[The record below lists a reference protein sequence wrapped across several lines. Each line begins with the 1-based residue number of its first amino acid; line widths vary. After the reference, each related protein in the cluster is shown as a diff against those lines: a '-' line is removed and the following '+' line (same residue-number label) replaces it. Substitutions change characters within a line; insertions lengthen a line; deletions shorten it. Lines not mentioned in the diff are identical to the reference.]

1 MSNLD
6 TFSNPL
12 VKSHRGDEMFIMF
25 VKQRCFL
32 SGVRFMMVEHQGYF
46 SVVFFYPIVSLFTRH
61 SRDTVESIS
70 QAQSSLERAI

>member
-1 MSNLD
+1 MFNLD
-6 TFSNPL
+6 TFSKPL
-12 VKSHRGDEMFIMF
+12 VKSRRGDEMFII

-46 SVVFFYPIVSLFTRH
+46 SVVSFYPIVSLFTRH

-70 QAQSSLERAI
+70 

>member
-1 MSNLD
+1 MFNLD
-6 TFSNPL
+6 TFSKQL
-12 VKSHRGDEMFIMF
+12 VKSRRGDEMFII

-46 SVVFFYPIVSLFTRH
+46 SVVSFYPIVSLFTRH

-70 QAQSSLERAI
+70 RAQSSLERAI